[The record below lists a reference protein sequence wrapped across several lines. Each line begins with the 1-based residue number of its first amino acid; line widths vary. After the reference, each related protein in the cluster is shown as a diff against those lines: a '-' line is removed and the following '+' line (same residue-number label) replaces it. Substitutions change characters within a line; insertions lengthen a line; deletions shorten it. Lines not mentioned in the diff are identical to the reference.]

1 MGRRGGGADMIIKL
15 VAHHVIMASSK
26 GLKTPATA
34 KHYTRVAMPSSIIH
48 SIVKPLPD
56 STKRGPARQDSD
68 KSSHE
73 MPATCQHAPERA
85 SNPPGSRKG
94 LA

>member
-1 MGRRGGGADMIIKL
+1 
-15 VAHHVIMASSK
+15 MASSK

-73 MPATCQHAPERA
+73 MPATCHTHLKERVT
-85 SNPPGSRKG
+85 RRG
-94 LA
+94 LEKD